1 MSEEGNLAGLNVPIM
16 TVNREYTKQ
25 SKKTLRFAPAYA
37 GSMTDFAPR
46 AAQKP
51 TRREHHGDVVLDPYE
66 WLREKENPEVIA
78 HLTAENAYAEA
89 RMAHL
94 DGLRDRI
101 VDEIKSRTQETDMGI
116 PVREGDW
123 WYYGRTVEGLQ
134 YGIQCRVPATPIEPA
149 HPADGAAAIN
159 IAAWTPPPPLDDPSQ
174 PREGEQL
181 VIDAN
186 VEAEGHDFFSLGSLD
201 VSDDGRTLLYAV
213 DTEGD
218 ERYTL
223 RIRDLATGET
233 LPDEITE
240 TAAGA
245 FFDPSGRFVFYATV
259 DDSWRPDTVWRH
271 RVGTARADDVA
282 VFHEP
287 DDSFWVGA
295 GRTRSGAYLVIEA
308 ASSITSETRV
318 LDAADPEGEFE
329 VVWPRRDGVEYDL
342 DHARIGGNDLWLITH
357 NDEAPDFQ
365 VVAVPVDAPLAD
377 PVTLVPHQP
386 GRRVEGIDAFERF
399 LALDYRAEGL
409 PRTALAPLNSASTL
423 ESLVWAGGAVGNAAD
438 GAAGSAADGAAGSA
452 AGSAA
457 ESTTAWHELVA
468 PIAGDAKLI
477 SIGARGNPEWSQPL
491 LRFGYTSFTEPS
503 TVASLDVARM
513 GEGAAATTVLK
524 RQPVLGGYDAAD
536 YAERRDW
543 AVAADGTRVP
553 ISLVWKKGLVP
564 RLDGDETAA
573 PSATHLY
580 GYGSYESS
588 IDPGFSIPR
597 LSLLDR
603 GVVFAI
609 AHVRGGGEL
618 GREWYE
624 TGKTLTKT
632 NTFTDFVAVAQH
644 LVDTGVTA
652 PDRLV
657 AEGGSAGGLLMGAV
671 ANLAPEL
678 FAGILADVPFV
689 DPLTSILMPELPLT
703 VIEWDE
709 WGDPLHDPEVYT
721 YMKAYSPYENVTEQ
735 AYPRILAV
743 TSLNDTRVLYVEPA
757 KWVARLRDAGADA
770 LLRCEMEA
778 GHGGVSGRYSA
789 WKQRAIELAWLLDV
803 VGLADTESA

>member
-1 MSEEGNLAGLNVPIM
+1 MP
-16 TVNREYTKQ
+16 K
-25 SKKTLRFAPAYA
+25 AYA
-37 GSMTDFAPR
+37 GRVSVTPPAT
-46 AAQKP
+46 AQKP
-51 TRREHHGDVVLDPYE
+51 HRREHHGDVVLDPYE

-101 VDEIKSRTQETDMGI
+101 VDEIKGRTLETDMSI

-123 WYYGRTVEGLQ
+123 WYYGRSVEGLQ
-134 YGIQCRVPATPIEPA
+134 YGIQCRVPAAPIDPA
-149 HPADGAAAIN
+149 NPTDP
-159 IAAWTPPPPLDDPSQ
+159 AAWTPPPPLPDPSQ
-174 PREGEQL
+174 PREGEQV
-181 VIDAN
+181 VIDGN
-186 VEAEGHDFFSLGSLD
+186 LEAEGHDFFSLGSLD
-201 VSDDGRTLLYAV
+201 VSDDGRWLLFAV

-223 RIRDLATGET
+223 RIRDLTTGET
-233 LPDEITE
+233 LPDEITD

-245 FFDPSGRFVFYATV
+245 FFDPAGRFVFYSTV

-271 RVGTARADDVA
+271 RVGTPRADDVA

-287 DDSFWVGA
+287 DESYWVGA
-295 GRTRSGAYLVIEA
+295 GRTRSGRYLVIEA

-318 LDAADPEGEFE
+318 LDARTPEGEFA
-329 VVWPRRDGVEYDL
+329 VAWPRREAVEYDL
-342 DHARIGGNDLWLITH
+342 EHAVIGGRDLWLITH
-357 NDEAPDFQ
+357 NHEAPDFT
-365 VVAVPVDAPLAD
+365 VVAVPVDAPFTD
-377 PVTLVPHQP
+377 PVTLVPHKP
-386 GRRVEGIDAFERF
+386 GRRVEGIDAFARF
-399 LALDYRAEGL
+399 LVLDYRAEGL
-409 PRTALAPLNSASTL
+409 PRTAVAPL
-423 ESLVWAGGAVGNAAD
+423 EP
-438 GAAGSAADGAAGSA
+438 
-452 AGSAA
+452 
-457 ESTTAWHELVA
+457 TTALEALLCPGEAWVELVA
-468 PIAGDAKLI
+468 PLEGDKLV
-477 SIGARGNPEWSQPL
+477 SIGARGNPEWNQPL
-491 LRFGYTSFTEPS
+491 LRFGYASFTEPS
-503 TVASLDVARM
+503 TVASLDVARVR
-513 GEGAAATTVLK
+513 EGAAAMTVLK
-524 RQPVLGGYDAAD
+524 QQPVLGGYDPAD

-543 AVAADGTRVP
+543 AVAPDGTRVP
-553 ISLVWKKGLVP
+553 VSLVWKKGLAGA
-564 RLDGDETAA
+564 LDGDTNAL
-573 PSATHLY
+573 PSSVHLY

-597 LSLLDR
+597 LSMLDR

-618 GREWYE
+618 GRAWYE
-624 TGKTLTKT
+624 SGKTTQKT
-632 NTFTDFVAVAQH
+632 NTFTDFVAVARH
-644 LVDTGVTA
+644 LIDAGVTA

-709 WGDPLHDPEVYT
+709 WGDPLHDPEVYA
-721 YMKAYSPYENVTEQ
+721 YMKTYSPYENVTAQ
-735 AYPRILAV
+735 RYPRILAV

-757 KWVARLRDAGADA
+757 KWVARLREAGADA

-803 VGLADTESA
+803 LGLADLDDPSAEPPIS

>member
-1 MSEEGNLAGLNVPIM
+1 MNCQFHAA
-16 TVNREYTKQ
+16 T
-25 SKKTLRFAPAYA
+25 YA
-37 GSMTDFAPR
+37 ERVTDSAAHLSAPR
-46 AAQKP
+46 AAERP
-51 TRREHHGDVVLDPYE
+51 TTREHHGDVVVDPYE
-66 WLREKENPEVIA
+66 WLREKESPEVVA

-94 DGLRDRI
+94 DELRDRI
-101 VDEIKSRTQETDMGI
+101 VDEIKGRTLETDMSI

-123 WYYGRTVEGLQ
+123 WYYGRSVEGLQ
-134 YGIQCRVPATPIEPA
+134 YGIQCRVPAASIDPA
-149 HPADGAAAIN
+149 NPTDP
-159 IAAWTPPPPLDDPSQ
+159 AAWTPPPPLDDPSQ
-174 PREGEQL
+174 PREGEQV
-181 VIDAN
+181 VIDGN
-186 VEAEGHDFFSLGSLD
+186 VEAEGHDFFSIGSLD
-201 VSDDGRTLLYAV
+201 VSDDGRWLLFAI

-223 RIRDLATGET
+223 RIRDLHSGET

-245 FFDPSGRFVFYATV
+245 FFDPSGQFVFYSTV
-259 DDSWRPDTVWRH
+259 DESWRPDTVWRH
-271 RVGTARADDVA
+271 RVGTPRSDDIA

-287 DDSFWVGA
+287 DESYWVGA
-295 GRTRSGAYLVIEA
+295 GRTRSGRYLIIEA

-318 LDAADPEGEFE
+318 LDARTPEGTFT

-342 DHARIGGNDLWLITH
+342 EHAVVGGHDLWLITH
-357 NDEAPDFQ
+357 NHEAPDFQ
-365 VVAVPVDAPLAD
+365 IIAVPVDAPLAD
-377 PVTLVPHQP
+377 PVTLVPHSP
-386 GRRVEGIDAFERF
+386 GRRVEGVDAFERF
-399 LALDYRAEGL
+399 LVLDYRAEGL
-409 PRTALAPLNSASTL
+409 PRTAIAPLAPDTEVATL
-423 ESLVWAGGAVGNAAD
+423 SWPGSGWVDLQAPMGADKLV
-438 GAAGSAADGAAGSA
+438 
-452 AGSAA
+452 
-457 ESTTAWHELVA
+457 
-468 PIAGDAKLI
+468 
-477 SIGARGNPEWSQPL
+477 SIGARGNPEWGQPL

-513 GEGAAATTVLK
+513 REGVAAMTVLK
-524 RQPVLGGYDAAD
+524 QQPVLGDYRSSD

-543 AVAADGTRVP
+543 AVAPDGTRVP
-553 ISLVWKKGLVP
+553 ISLVWKKGLVGS
-564 RLDGDETAA
+564 LDGIAGSE
-573 PSATHLY
+573 PSSLHLY

-597 LSLLDR
+597 LSMLDR

-618 GREWYE
+618 GRAWYE
-624 TGKTLTKT
+624 NGKTLSKK

-671 ANLAPEL
+671 ANLAPQL

-709 WGDPLHDPEVYT
+709 WGNPLDDAEVYA
-721 YMKAYSPYENVTEQ
+721 YMKGYSPYENVSEQ
-735 AYPRILAV
+735 RYPRILAV

-757 KWVARLRDAGADA
+757 KWVARLREVGADA

-803 VGLADTESA
+803 VGISD